1 MQGILESTEAALKVQ
16 DAQINIRWNGTI
28 EYKVKIFKD
37 IFQED
42 TFQIQANRKMQLYVH
57 TISGIAYL

>member
-42 TFQIQANRKMQLYVH
+42 TFQIQADTQIDKP
-57 TISGIAYL
+57 